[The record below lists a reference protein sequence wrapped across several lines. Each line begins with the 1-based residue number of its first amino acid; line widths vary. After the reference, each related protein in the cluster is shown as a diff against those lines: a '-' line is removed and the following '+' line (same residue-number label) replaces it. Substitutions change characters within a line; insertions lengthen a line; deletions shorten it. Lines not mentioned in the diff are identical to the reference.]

1 MLKISND
8 LLRKLT
14 IGILVLMIISIFF
27 GESSSNS
34 KEIGETI
41 FWFHARSV
49 LSFAMLLLLVFTISI
64 VRTKE
69 ILVNFKSRKDL
80 LILSLIFISLVL
92 GFVNSDNYGY
102 IFQRMQIK
110 IPFLILPLCAG
121 TLFIDRKG
129 FQTILFVFLMFTFS
143 LAIYTFINYI
153 INFNQ
158 INASY
163 LNSKVMPSPIN
174 HIRFSILLTLATY
187 SSLYLLK
194 NNYKQFKYVEP
205 VLIFAGIF
213 LFVFIHLYSVRSG
226 IIALYAV
233 VFTEILIYIIRTKS
247 YKKGLFLFLVFI
259 FGCIS
264 IFTFSPT
271 LKNKIINTKNDISIY
286 NNKGNANYNSL
297 STRLISYEIA
307 IDLFKENVFF
317 GCGLGDLEIKNTK
330 LFKEKFPE
338 IETPIIPHNEFLY
351 YLASM
356 GVIGFLTFGF
366 CFFFPLFYNKNYK
379 NDFLLMVYIVLF
391 LSFMTEPMIE
401 NQLGVAVTIIFI
413 TLPLMIKKEERFQ

>member
-110 IPFLILPLCAG
+110 VPFLILPLCASS
-121 TLFIDRKG
+121 LNIDRKG
-129 FQTILFVFLMFTFS
+129 FQTILFVFMLFTFS
-143 LAIYTFINYI
+143 LATYTFINYI
-153 INFNQ
+153 INFDV
-158 INASY
+158 INAAY

-174 HIRFSILLTLATY
+174 HVRFSILLALATY
-187 SSLYLLK
+187 SSYFLLK
-194 NNYKQFKYVEP
+194 TNYNRFKYIKT
-205 VLIFAGIF
+205 VLVVVGMF

-226 IIALYAV
+226 IIAIYAIA
-233 VFTEILIYIIRTKS
+233 FTETLS
-247 YKKGLFLFLVFI
+247 YMIKTRSFKKGMSFFLVLISCSIII
-259 FGCIS
+259 FM
-264 IFTFSPT
+264 FSPT
-271 LKNKIINTKNDISIY
+271 LKNKVTNTKSDIGIY
-286 NNKGNANYNSL
+286 NSKGNANYNSL
-297 STRLISYEIA
+297 STRLISYQVA

-356 GVIGFLTFGF
+356 GVVGFLIFIF